1 VTEPDVLEP
10 NAPRRVLVVE
20 DDSVVLGLLVKIL
33 TEAGYAVTGVASGE
47 AALTEL
53 DKQLFDAVLLDLNL
67 PGVQGMDILSVGPTL
82 QTDTPFIVMTAFGSV
97 DTAVEAM
104 KRGAFDY
111 VSKPFRTE
119 ELLLT
124 LRRAHEEVEL
134 RREVARLRRHVKDVG
149 AAPEMV
155 GRSTAMERVRDLIA
169 RVAPS
174 RATVLITGE
183 TGTGKELVA
192 RSIHALSGRSER
204 SFVGV
209 NCSAIP
215 ETLLES
221 ELFGHVKGAFTG
233 AITNKRGLMEEAS
246 GGSLFLDE
254 IGTVTQNIQVKLLR
268 VLQERTIMRVGAR
281 EAVPVDIR
289 LIAATNLDLV
299 EEVRSGRFRED
310 LFYRLSVF
318 PVHVPALRERRDDIP
333 LLAAYFL
340 RRVSAEHQVSPP
352 GIPPTTMQ
360 RLMEYEWPGNVR
372 ELENF
377 IERSV
382 IMHAGAKT
390 IPFDPGEGLHRR
402 REHDLLKSARAERW
416 NLDRLEREYILSV
429 LDEVGGHQG
438 RAAEILGIDRRTLYR
453 KLKRYRGGLEG
464 DGDEPDDLGD
474 EPEASEDET
483 R

>member
-1 VTEPDVLEP
+1 
-10 NAPRRVLVVE
+10 
-20 DDSVVLGLLVKIL
+20 
-33 TEAGYAVTGVASGE
+33 
-47 AALTEL
+47 L

-67 PGVQGMDILSVGPTL
+67 PGVQGMDVLSVGPTL
-82 QTDTPFIVMTAFGSV
+82 QTDVPFIVMTAFGSV

-124 LRRAHEEVEL
+124 LRRAHEEAEL
-134 RREVARLRRHVKDVG
+134 RREVARLRRQVKEVG

-155 GRSTAMERVRDLIA
+155 GRSGAMDRVRDLIA

-174 RATVLITGE
+174 RATVLITGD

-192 RSIHALSGRSER
+192 RSIHALSGRAEK

-254 IGTVTQNIQVKLLR
+254 VGTITQNIQVKLLR

-289 LIAATNLDLV
+289 LIAATNLDLA
-299 EEVRSGRFRED
+299 EEVRAGRFRED

-318 PVHVPALRERRDDIP
+318 PVHVPSLSERRDDIP

-340 RRVSAEHQVSPP
+340 RRAAAEHQVAPP
-352 GIPPTTMQ
+352 SIPPTTMQ

-377 IERSV
+377 VERSV
-382 IMHAGAKT
+382 IMHAGSKT

-402 REHDLLKSARAERW
+402 REHDLLKSAREERW
-416 NLDRLEREYILSV
+416 DLDRLEREYILSV
-429 LDEVGGHQG
+429 LDDVAGHQG

-453 KLKRYRGGLEG
+453 KLKRYRGDV

-474 EPEASEDET
+474 EPEPSEVET

>member
-1 VTEPDVLEP
+1 MTEPEVAEP
-10 NAPRRVLVVE
+10 APTKRRVLVVE
-20 DDSVVLGLLVKIL
+20 DDAVVLGLLTKIIG
-33 TEAGYAVTGVASGE
+33 EAGYDVVGAPTGE
-47 AALTEL
+47 AALAEL

-67 PGVQGMDILSVGPTL
+67 PGVQGMDVLSVGPTL
-82 QTDTPFIVMTAFGSV
+82 QTDVPFIVMTAFGSV

-124 LRRAHEEVEL
+124 LRRAHEETEL
-134 RREVARLRRHVKDVG
+134 RREVARLRRHVKEEGPGV
-149 AAPEMV
+149 EMV
-155 GRSTAMERVRDLIA
+155 GRSAAIERVRDLIA

-174 RATVLITGE
+174 RATVLISGD

-192 RSIHALSGRSER
+192 RSIHFMSGRAER
-204 SFVGV
+204 PFVAV

-233 AITNKRGLMEEAS
+233 AIANKRGLMEESS
-246 GGSLFLDE
+246 GGTLFLDE
-254 IGTVTQNIQVKLLR
+254 IGTVSPNIQVKLLR
-268 VLQERTIMRVGAR
+268 ALQERSIMRVGGR
-281 EAVPVDIR
+281 EPVPIDIR
-289 LIAATNLDLV
+289 LIAATNLDLG
-299 EEVRSGRFRED
+299 EEVRAGRFRED
-310 LFYRLSVF
+310 LYYRLSVF
-318 PVHVPALRERRDDIP
+318 PIRVPPLTERRDDIP

-340 RRVSAEHQVSPP
+340 RRAASEHGVTPP
-352 GIPPTTMQ
+352 AIPPTTMQ

-390 IPFDPGEGLHRR
+390 IPFDPAEGLYRR
-402 REHDLLKSARAERW
+402 REHDVLKTARTERW
-416 NLDRLEREYILSV
+416 NLDHLEREYILAV
-429 LDEVGGHQG
+429 LEEVNGHQG
-438 RAAEILGIDRRTLYR
+438 RAAEVLGIDRRTLYR
-453 KLKRYRGGLEG
+453 KLKRYRGEPEEG
-464 DGDEPDDLGD
+464 EPDDLGD
-474 EPEASEDET
+474 EPEASSVET
-483 R
+483 G

>member
-1 VTEPDVLEP
+1 MTEPEIVDQP
-10 NAPRRVLVVE
+10 PPRRVLVVE
-20 DDSVVLGLLVKIL
+20 DDAVVLGLLVKVL
-33 TEAGYAVTGVASGE
+33 TEAGYQVTGVPTGE
-47 AALTEL
+47 AALGEL

-67 PGVQGMDILSVGPTL
+67 PGVQGMDVLSVGPTL

-111 VSKPFRTE
+111 VGKPFRTE

-124 LRRAHEEVEL
+124 LRRAHEEAEL
-134 RREVARLRRHVKDVG
+134 RREVARLRRHAKEVG

-155 GRSTAMERVRDLIA
+155 GRSAPMERVRDLIA

-174 RATVLITGE
+174 RATVLITGD

-192 RSIHALSGRSER
+192 RSIHALSGRAEK

-246 GGSLFLDE
+246 GGTLFLDE
-254 IGTVTQNIQVKLLR
+254 IGTVSANIQVKLLR

-289 LIAATNLDLV
+289 LIAATNLDLA
-299 EEVRSGRFRED
+299 EEVRGGRFRED
-310 LFYRLSVF
+310 LYYRLSVF
-318 PVHVPALRERRDDIP
+318 PVHVPSLRERRDDIP
-333 LLAAYFL
+333 LLAAFFL
-340 RRVSAEHQVSPP
+340 RRAAAEHQISPP
-352 GIPPTTMQ
+352 TIPPTTMQ

-402 REHDLLKSARAERW
+402 REHDLLKSARGERW
-416 NLDRLEREYILSV
+416 DLDRLEREYILSV
-429 LDEVGGHQG
+429 LDDVAGHQG

-453 KLKRYRGGLEG
+453 KLKRYRGGTE
-464 DGDEPDDLGD
+464 GDEPDDLGEEMD
-474 EPEASEDET
+474 PPEDET
-483 R
+483 A

>member
-1 VTEPDVLEP
+1 M
-10 NAPRRVLVVE
+10 VE
-20 DDSVVLGLLVKIL
+20 DDAVVLGLLTKIIA
-33 TEAGYAVTGVASGE
+33 EAGYDAVGAPTGE
-47 AALTEL
+47 AALMEL

-67 PGVQGMDILSVGPTL
+67 PGVQGMDVLSVGPTL

-124 LRRAHEEVEL
+124 LRRAHEETEL
-134 RREVARLRRHVKDVG
+134 RREVARLRRHVKEEGPGV
-149 AAPEMV
+149 EMV
-155 GRSTAMERVRDLIA
+155 GRSPAIERVRDLIS

-174 RATVLITGE
+174 RATVLITGD

-192 RSIHALSGRSER
+192 RSIHFMSGRAER
-204 SFVGV
+204 PFVAV

-233 AITNKRGLMEEAS
+233 AIANKRGLMEESS
-246 GGSLFLDE
+246 GGTLFLDE
-254 IGTVTQNIQVKLLR
+254 IGTVSANIKVKLLR
-268 VLQERTIMRVGAR
+268 ALQERSIMRVGGR
-281 EAVPVDIR
+281 EPVPIDIR
-289 LIAATNLDLV
+289 LIAATNLDLG
-299 EEVRSGRFRED
+299 EEVRSTRFRED
-310 LFYRLSVF
+310 LYYRLSVF
-318 PVHVPALRERRDDIP
+318 PIRVPSLAERRDDIP

-340 RRVSAEHQVSPP
+340 RRAASEHGVTPP
-352 GIPPTTMQ
+352 TIPPTTMQ
-360 RLMEYEWPGNVR
+360 RLMEYECPGNVR

-390 IPFDPGEGLHRR
+390 IPFDPAEGLYRR
-402 REHDLLKSARAERW
+402 REHDVLKTARTERW
-416 NLDRLEREYILSV
+416 NLDHLEREYILTV
-429 LDEVGGHQG
+429 LEEVGGHQG
-438 RAAEILGIDRRTLYR
+438 RAAEVLGIDRRTLYR
-453 KLKRYRGGLEG
+453 KLKRYRGEPEEG
-464 DGDEPDDLGD
+464 EPDDLGD
-474 EPEASEDET
+474 EPEASRVET
-483 R
+483 G

>member
-1 VTEPDVLEP
+1 MTEPE
-10 NAPRRVLVVE
+10 AAEQAAKRRVLVVE
-20 DDSVVLGLLVKIL
+20 DDSVVLGLLTKIL
-33 TEAGYAVTGVASGE
+33 DEAGYEVVGVPTGE
-47 AALTEL
+47 AALVEL

-67 PGVQGMDILSVGPTL
+67 PGVQGMDVLAVGPTL

-124 LRRAHEEVEL
+124 LRRAREETEL
-134 RREVARLRRHVKDVG
+134 RREVARLRRQVKTEGPGV
-149 AAPEMV
+149 EMV
-155 GRSTAMERVRDLIA
+155 GRSPAIDRVRDLIA

-174 RATVLITGE
+174 RATVLIAGD

-204 SFVGV
+204 SFVAV

-233 AITNKRGLMEEAS
+233 AIANKRGLMEESS
-246 GGSLFLDE
+246 GGTLFLDE
-254 IGTVTQNIQVKLLR
+254 IGTVSANIQVKLLR
-268 VLQERTIMRVGAR
+268 ALQERSIMRVGGR
-281 EAVPVDIR
+281 EPVPIDIR
-289 LIAATNLDLV
+289 LIAATNLDLG
-299 EEVRSGRFRED
+299 EEVRTGRFRED
-310 LFYRLSVF
+310 LYYRLSVF
-318 PVHVPALRERRDDIP
+318 PIRVPPLTERRDDIP

-340 RRVSAEHQVSPP
+340 RRAATEHGVTPP
-352 GIPPTTMQ
+352 AIPPTTMQ

-382 IMHAGAKT
+382 IMHAGAKA
-390 IPFDPGEGLHRR
+390 IPFDPGEGLYRR
-402 REHDLLKSARAERW
+402 REHDLLKTARSERW
-416 NLDRLEREYILSV
+416 NLDRLEREYILAV

-438 RAAEILGIDRRTLYR
+438 RAAEVLGIDRRTLYR
-453 KLKRYRGGLEG
+453 KLKRYRGEPEEG
-464 DGDEPDDLGD
+464 EPDDLGD
-474 EPEASEDET
+474 EVEPTRIET
-483 R
+483 G

>member
-1 VTEPDVLEP
+1 MTEPEAATPPVAL
-10 NAPRRVLVVE
+10 RRVLVVE
-20 DDSVVLGLLVKIL
+20 DDAVVLGLLTKIIG
-33 TEAGYAVTGVASGE
+33 EAGYDVVGAPTGE
-47 AALTEL
+47 AALAEL

-67 PGVQGMDILSVGPTL
+67 PGVQGMDVLSVGPTL
-82 QTDTPFIVMTAFGSV
+82 QTDVPFIVMTAFGSV

-124 LRRAHEEVEL
+124 LRRAHEETEL
-134 RREVARLRRHVKDVG
+134 RREVARLRRHVKEEGPGV
-149 AAPEMV
+149 EMV
-155 GRSTAMERVRDLIA
+155 GRSAAIERVRDLIA

-174 RATVLITGE
+174 KATVLITGD

-192 RSIHALSGRSER
+192 RSIHFMSGRNER
-204 SFVGV
+204 PFVAV

-233 AITNKRGLMEEAS
+233 AIANKRGLMEESS
-246 GGSLFLDE
+246 GGTLFLDE
-254 IGTVTQNIQVKLLR
+254 IGTVSANIQVKLLR
-268 VLQERTIMRVGAR
+268 ALQERSIMRVGGR
-281 EAVPVDIR
+281 EPVPIDIR
-289 LIAATNLDLV
+289 LIAATNLDLG

-310 LFYRLSVF
+310 LYYRLSVF
-318 PVHVPALRERRDDIP
+318 PIRVPPLTERRDDIP
-333 LLAAYFL
+333 LLAAFFL
-340 RRVSAEHQVSPP
+340 RRAASEHGVTPP
-352 GIPPTTMQ
+352 AIPPTTMQ

-390 IPFDPGEGLHRR
+390 IPFDPAEGLYRR
-402 REHDLLKSARAERW
+402 REHDVLKTARTERW
-416 NLDRLEREYILSV
+416 NLDHLEREYILAV
-429 LDEVGGHQG
+429 LEEVAGHQG
-438 RAAEILGIDRRTLYR
+438 RAAEVLGIDRRTLYR
-453 KLKRYRGGLEG
+453 KLKRYRGEPE
-464 DGDEPDDLGD
+464 DGEPDDLGD
-474 EPEASEDET
+474 EPETSRIET
-483 R
+483 G

>member
-1 VTEPDVLEP
+1 MTEPEVE
-10 NAPRRVLVVE
+10 APVPSKRRVLVVE
-20 DDSVVLGLLVKIL
+20 DDAVVLGLLTKIIG
-33 TEAGYAVTGVASGE
+33 EAGYDVVGAPTGE
-47 AALTEL
+47 AALAEL

-67 PGVQGMDILSVGPTL
+67 PGVQGMDVLSVGPTL
-82 QTDTPFIVMTAFGSV
+82 QTDVPFIVMTAFGSV

-124 LRRAHEEVEL
+124 LRRAHEETEL
-134 RREVARLRRHVKDVG
+134 RREVARLRRHVKEEGPGV
-149 AAPEMV
+149 EMV
-155 GRSTAMERVRDLIA
+155 GRSAAIERVRDLIA

-174 RATVLITGE
+174 RATVLITGD

-192 RSIHALSGRSER
+192 RSIHFMSGRAER
-204 SFVGV
+204 PFVAV

-233 AITNKRGLMEEAS
+233 AIANKRGLMEESS
-246 GGSLFLDE
+246 GGTLFLDE
-254 IGTVTQNIQVKLLR
+254 IGTVSPNIQVKLLR
-268 VLQERTIMRVGAR
+268 ALQERSIMRVGGR
-281 EAVPVDIR
+281 EPVPIDIR
-289 LIAATNLDLV
+289 LIAATNLDLG
-299 EEVRSGRFRED
+299 EEVRGGRFRED

-318 PVHVPALRERRDDIP
+318 PIRVPPLTERRDDIP

-340 RRVSAEHQVSPP
+340 RRAASEHGVTPP
-352 GIPPTTMQ
+352 AIPPTTMQ

-372 ELENF
+372 EIENF

-390 IPFDPGEGLHRR
+390 IPFDPAEGLYRR
-402 REHDLLKSARAERW
+402 REHDVLKTARTERW
-416 NLDRLEREYILSV
+416 NLDHLEREYILAV
-429 LDEVGGHQG
+429 LEEVNGHQG
-438 RAAEILGIDRRTLYR
+438 RAAEVLGIDRRTLYR
-453 KLKRYRGGLEG
+453 KLKRYRGEPEEG
-464 DGDEPDDLGD
+464 EPDDHGD
-474 EPEASEDET
+474 EPEASSVET
-483 R
+483 G

>member
-1 VTEPDVLEP
+1 VTEPEIP
-10 NAPRRVLVVE
+10 EQAPPRRVLVVE

-33 TEAGYAVTGVASGE
+33 TEAGYQVTGVPTGE
-47 AALTEL
+47 AALGEL

-67 PGVQGMDILSVGPTL
+67 PGVQGMGVLSVGPTL

-124 LRRAHEEVEL
+124 LRRAHEEAEL
-134 RREVARLRRHVKDVG
+134 RREVARLRRHVKEVG

-155 GRSTAMERVRDLIA
+155 GRSAAMERVRDLIA

-174 RATVLITGE
+174 RATVLITGD

-192 RSIHALSGRSER
+192 RSIHALSGRAEK

-254 IGTVTQNIQVKLLR
+254 VGTITQNIQVKLLR

-289 LIAATNLDLV
+289 LIAATNLDLA
-299 EEVRSGRFRED
+299 EEVRAGRFRED

-318 PVHVPALRERRDDIP
+318 PVHVPSLSERRDDIP

-340 RRVSAEHQVSPP
+340 RRAAAEHQVTPP
-352 GIPPTTMQ
+352 SIPPTTMQ

-382 IMHAGAKT
+382 IMHAGSKT

-402 REHDLLKSARAERW
+402 REHDLLKSAREERW
-416 NLDRLEREYILSV
+416 DLDRLEREYILSV
-429 LDEVGGHQG
+429 LDDVAGHQG

-453 KLKRYRGGLEG
+453 KLKRYRGGV

-474 EPEASEDET
+474 EPEPTEVET

>member
-1 VTEPDVLEP
+1 MTEPEAAEP
-10 NAPRRVLVVE
+10 APSKRRVLVVE
-20 DDSVVLGLLVKIL
+20 DDAVVLGLLTKIIG
-33 TEAGYAVTGVASGE
+33 EAGYDVVGAPTGE
-47 AALTEL
+47 AALAEL

-67 PGVQGMDILSVGPTL
+67 PGVQGMDVLSVGPTL
-82 QTDTPFIVMTAFGSV
+82 QTDVPFIVMTAFGSV

-124 LRRAHEEVEL
+124 LRRAHEETEL
-134 RREVARLRRHVKDVG
+134 RREVARLRRHVKEEGPGV
-149 AAPEMV
+149 EMV
-155 GRSTAMERVRDLIA
+155 GRSAAIERVRDLIA

-174 RATVLITGE
+174 RATVLISGD

-192 RSIHALSGRSER
+192 RSIHFMSGRAER
-204 SFVGV
+204 PFVAV

-233 AITNKRGLMEEAS
+233 AIANKRGLMEESS
-246 GGSLFLDE
+246 GGTLFLDE
-254 IGTVTQNIQVKLLR
+254 IGTVSPNIQVKLLR
-268 VLQERTIMRVGAR
+268 ALQERSIMRVGGR
-281 EAVPVDIR
+281 EPVPIDIR
-289 LIAATNLDLV
+289 LIAATNLDLG
-299 EEVRSGRFRED
+299 EEVRGGRFRED

-318 PVHVPALRERRDDIP
+318 PIRVPPLTERRDDIP
-333 LLAAYFL
+333 LLAAFFL
-340 RRVSAEHQVSPP
+340 RRAASEHGVTPP
-352 GIPPTTMQ
+352 AIPPTTMQ

-390 IPFDPGEGLHRR
+390 IPFDPAEGLYRR
-402 REHDLLKSARAERW
+402 REHDVLKTARTERW
-416 NLDRLEREYILSV
+416 NLDHLEREYILAV
-429 LDEVGGHQG
+429 LEEVNGHQG
-438 RAAEILGIDRRTLYR
+438 RAAEVLGIDRRTLYR
-453 KLKRYRGGLEG
+453 KLKRYRGEPEEG
-464 DGDEPDDLGD
+464 EPDDLGD
-474 EPEASEDET
+474 EPEASSVET
-483 R
+483 G

>member
-1 VTEPDVLEP
+1 MTEPEIP
-10 NAPRRVLVVE
+10 EQAPPRRVLVVE

-33 TEAGYAVTGVASGE
+33 TEAGYQVTGVPTGE
-47 AALTEL
+47 AALGEL

-67 PGVQGMDILSVGPTL
+67 PGVQGMDVLSVGPTL

-124 LRRAHEEVEL
+124 LRRAHEEAEL
-134 RREVARLRRHVKDVG
+134 RREVARLRRHVKEVG

-155 GRSTAMERVRDLIA
+155 GRSAAMERVRDLIA

-174 RATVLITGE
+174 RATVLITGD

-192 RSIHALSGRSER
+192 RSIHALSGRAEK

-254 IGTVTQNIQVKLLR
+254 VGTITQNIQVKLLR

-289 LIAATNLDLV
+289 LIAATNLDLA
-299 EEVRSGRFRED
+299 EEVRAGRFRED

-318 PVHVPALRERRDDIP
+318 PVHVPSLSERRDDIP

-340 RRVSAEHQVSPP
+340 RRAAAEHQVTPP
-352 GIPPTTMQ
+352 SIPPTTMQ

-382 IMHAGAKT
+382 IMHAGSKT

-402 REHDLLKSARAERW
+402 REHDLLKSAREERW
-416 NLDRLEREYILSV
+416 DLDRLEREYILSV
-429 LDEVGGHQG
+429 LDDVAGHQG

-453 KLKRYRGGLEG
+453 KLKRYRGGV

-474 EPEASEDET
+474 EPEPTEVET

>member
-1 VTEPDVLEP
+1 MTEPDAVVP
-10 NAPRRVLVVE
+10 PVARRRVLVVE
-20 DDSVVLGLLVKIL
+20 DDAVVLGLLTKIIA
-33 TEAGYAVTGVASGE
+33 EAGYDVVGAPTGE
-47 AALTEL
+47 AALAEL

-67 PGVQGMDILSVGPTL
+67 PGVQGMDVLSVGPTL
-82 QTDTPFIVMTAFGSV
+82 QTDVPFIVMTAFGSV

-124 LRRAHEEVEL
+124 LRRAHEETEL
-134 RREVARLRRHVKDVG
+134 RREVARLRRHVKEEGPGV
-149 AAPEMV
+149 EMV
-155 GRSTAMERVRDLIA
+155 GRSGAIERVRDLIA

-174 RATVLITGE
+174 RATVLIAGD

-192 RSIHALSGRSER
+192 RSIHFMSGRAER
-204 SFVGV
+204 PFVAV

-233 AITNKRGLMEEAS
+233 AIANKRGLMEESS
-246 GGSLFLDE
+246 GGTLFLDE
-254 IGTVTQNIQVKLLR
+254 IGTVSANIQVKLLR
-268 VLQERTIMRVGAR
+268 ALQERSIMRVGGR
-281 EAVPVDIR
+281 EPVAIDIR
-289 LIAATNLDLV
+289 LIAATNLDLG

-310 LFYRLSVF
+310 LYYRLSVF
-318 PVHVPALRERRDDIP
+318 PIRVPPLTERRDDIP
-333 LLAAYFL
+333 LLAAFFL
-340 RRVSAEHQVSPP
+340 RRAAAEHGVTPP
-352 GIPPTTMQ
+352 AIPPTTMQ

-390 IPFDPGEGLHRR
+390 IPFDPAEGLYRR
-402 REHDLLKSARAERW
+402 REHDVLKTARSERW
-416 NLDRLEREYILSV
+416 NLDHLEREYILAV
-429 LDEVGGHQG
+429 LEEVGGHQG
-438 RAAEILGIDRRTLYR
+438 RAAEVLGIDRRTLYR
-453 KLKRYRGGLEG
+453 KLKRYRGEPE
-464 DGDEPDDLGD
+464 DGEPDDLGD
-474 EPEASEDET
+474 EPEATIVET
-483 R
+483 G

>member
-1 VTEPDVLEP
+1 MTEPEVVEQ
-10 NAPRRVLVVE
+10 AVARRRVLVVE
-20 DDSVVLGLLVKIL
+20 DDAVVLGLLIKIVG
-33 TEAGYAVTGVASGE
+33 EAGYDVVGAPTGE
-47 AALTEL
+47 AALAEL

-67 PGVQGMDILSVGPTL
+67 PGVQGMDVLSVGPTL

-124 LRRAHEEVEL
+124 LRRAHEETSL
-134 RREVARLRRHVKDVG
+134 RREVARLRRNAKED
-149 AAPEMV
+149 APGVEMV
-155 GRSTAMERVRDLIA
+155 GRSPAIERVRDLIA

-174 RATVLITGE
+174 RATVLISGD

-192 RSIHALSGRSER
+192 RSIHAMSGRAER
-204 SFVGV
+204 SFVAV

-233 AITNKRGLMEEAS
+233 AIANKRGLMEESS
-246 GGSLFLDE
+246 GGTLFLDE
-254 IGTVTQNIQVKLLR
+254 IGTVSANIQVKLLR
-268 VLQERTIMRVGAR
+268 ALQERSIMRVGGR
-281 EAVPVDIR
+281 EPVPIDIR
-289 LIAATNLDLV
+289 LIAATNLDLG
-299 EEVRSGRFRED
+299 EEVREGRFRED

-318 PVHVPALRERRDDIP
+318 PIRVPPLTERRDDIP
-333 LLAAYFL
+333 LLAAFFL
-340 RRVSAEHQVSPP
+340 KRAATEHGVTPP
-352 GIPPTTMQ
+352 TIPPTTMQ

-377 IERSV
+377 VERSV

-390 IPFDPGEGLHRR
+390 IPFDPAEGLYRR
-402 REHDLLKSARAERW
+402 REHDTLKTARTERW
-416 NLDRLEREYILSV
+416 NLDHLEREYILAV
-429 LDEVGGHQG
+429 LEEVAGHQG
-438 RAAEILGIDRRTLYR
+438 RAAEVLGIDRRTLYR
-453 KLKRYRGGLEG
+453 KLKRYRGEPEEG
-464 DGDEPDDLGD
+464 EPDDLGD
-474 EPEASEDET
+474 EPEPTRVET
-483 R
+483 G

>member
-1 VTEPDVLEP
+1 MTEPETGETQP
-10 NAPRRVLVVE
+10 AARRRVLVVE
-20 DDSVVLGLLVKIL
+20 DDAVVLGLLTKVVS
-33 TEAGYAVTGVASGE
+33 EAGYDVVGVPTGE
-47 AALTEL
+47 AALAEL

-67 PGVQGMDILSVGPTL
+67 PGVQGMDVLSVGPTL

-111 VSKPFRTE
+111 VAKPFRTE

-124 LRRAHEEVEL
+124 LRRAHEETEL
-134 RREVARLRRHVKDVG
+134 RREVARLRRNAKEAGPGV
-149 AAPEMV
+149 EMV
-155 GRSTAMERVRDLIA
+155 GRSPAMERVRDLIT

-174 RATVLITGE
+174 RATVLISGD

-192 RSIHALSGRSER
+192 RSIHAMSGRAER
-204 SFVGV
+204 PFVAV

-233 AITNKRGLMEEAS
+233 AIANKRGLMEESS
-246 GGSLFLDE
+246 GGTLFLDE
-254 IGTVTQNIQVKLLR
+254 IGTVSANIQVKLLR
-268 VLQERTIMRVGAR
+268 ALQERSIMRVGGR
-281 EAVPVDIR
+281 EPVPIDIR
-289 LIAATNLDLV
+289 LIAATNLDLG

-310 LFYRLSVF
+310 LYYRLSVF
-318 PVHVPALRERRDDIP
+318 PIRVPPLTERRDDIP

-340 RRVSAEHQVSPP
+340 KRAAGEHSVTPP
-352 GIPPTTMQ
+352 AIPPTTMQ

-390 IPFDPGEGLHRR
+390 IPFDPAEGLYRR
-402 REHDLLKSARAERW
+402 REHDVLKTARTERW
-416 NLDRLEREYILSV
+416 NLDHLEREYILAV
-429 LDEVGGHQG
+429 LEEVGGHQG
-438 RAAEILGIDRRTLYR
+438 RAAEVLGIDRRTLYR
-453 KLKRYRGGLEG
+453 KLKRYRGEPEEG
-464 DGDEPDDLGD
+464 EPEDLGD
-474 EPEASEDET
+474 EPEASQVET
-483 R
+483 G

>member
-1 VTEPDVLEP
+1 MTEPEVE
-10 NAPRRVLVVE
+10 APVPSKRRVLVVE
-20 DDSVVLGLLVKIL
+20 DDAVVLGLLTKIIG
-33 TEAGYAVTGVASGE
+33 EAGYDVVGAPTGE
-47 AALTEL
+47 AALAEL

-67 PGVQGMDILSVGPTL
+67 PGVQGMDVLSVGPTL
-82 QTDTPFIVMTAFGSV
+82 QTDVPFIVMTAFGSV

-124 LRRAHEEVEL
+124 LRRAHEETEL
-134 RREVARLRRHVKDVG
+134 RREVARLRRHVKEEGPGV
-149 AAPEMV
+149 EMV
-155 GRSTAMERVRDLIA
+155 GRSAAIERVRDLIA

-174 RATVLITGE
+174 RATVLITGD

-192 RSIHALSGRSER
+192 RSIHFMSGRAER
-204 SFVGV
+204 PFVAV

-233 AITNKRGLMEEAS
+233 AIANKRGLMEESS
-246 GGSLFLDE
+246 GGTLFLDE
-254 IGTVTQNIQVKLLR
+254 IGTVSPNIQVKLLR
-268 VLQERTIMRVGAR
+268 ALQERSIMRVGGR
-281 EAVPVDIR
+281 EPVPIDIR
-289 LIAATNLDLV
+289 LIAATNLDLG
-299 EEVRSGRFRED
+299 EEVRGGRFRED

-318 PVHVPALRERRDDIP
+318 PIRVPPLTERRDDIP

-340 RRVSAEHQVSPP
+340 RRAASEHGVTPP
-352 GIPPTTMQ
+352 AIPPTTMQ

-372 ELENF
+372 EIENF

-390 IPFDPGEGLHRR
+390 IPFDPAEGLYRR
-402 REHDLLKSARAERW
+402 REHDVLKTARTERW
-416 NLDRLEREYILSV
+416 NLDHLEREYILAV
-429 LDEVGGHQG
+429 LEEVNGHQG
-438 RAAEILGIDRRTLYR
+438 RAAEVLGIDRRTLYR
-453 KLKRYRGGLEG
+453 KLKRYRGEPEEG
-464 DGDEPDDLGD
+464 EPDDLGD
-474 EPEASEDET
+474 EPEASSVET
-483 R
+483 G

>member
-1 VTEPDVLEP
+1 MTEPEAVVPPVAL
-10 NAPRRVLVVE
+10 RRVLVVE
-20 DDSVVLGLLVKIL
+20 DDAVVLGLLTKIIG
-33 TEAGYAVTGVASGE
+33 EAGYDVVGAPTGE

-67 PGVQGMDILSVGPTL
+67 PGVQGMDVLSVGPTL
-82 QTDTPFIVMTAFGSV
+82 QTDVPFIVMTAFGSV

-124 LRRAHEEVEL
+124 LRRAHEETEL
-134 RREVARLRRHVKDVG
+134 RREVARLRRHVKEEGPGV
-149 AAPEMV
+149 EMV
-155 GRSTAMERVRDLIA
+155 GRSAAIERVRDLIA

-174 RATVLITGE
+174 RATVLIAGD

-192 RSIHALSGRSER
+192 RSIHFMSGRAER
-204 SFVGV
+204 PFVAV

-233 AITNKRGLMEEAS
+233 AIANKRGLMEESS
-246 GGSLFLDE
+246 GGTLFLDE
-254 IGTVTQNIQVKLLR
+254 IGTVSANIQVKLLR
-268 VLQERTIMRVGAR
+268 ALQERSIMRVGGR
-281 EAVPVDIR
+281 EPVAIDIR
-289 LIAATNLDLV
+289 LIAATNLDLG

-310 LFYRLSVF
+310 LYYRLSVF
-318 PVHVPALRERRDDIP
+318 PIRVPPLTERRDDIP
-333 LLAAYFL
+333 LLAAFFL
-340 RRVSAEHQVSPP
+340 RRAASEHGVTPP
-352 GIPPTTMQ
+352 AIPPTTMQ

-390 IPFDPGEGLHRR
+390 IPFDPAEGLYRR
-402 REHDLLKSARAERW
+402 REHDVLKTARSERW
-416 NLDRLEREYILSV
+416 NLDHLEREYILAV
-429 LDEVGGHQG
+429 LEEVGGHQG
-438 RAAEILGIDRRTLYR
+438 RAAEVLGIDRRTLYR
-453 KLKRYRGGLEG
+453 KLKRYRGEPEEG
-464 DGDEPDDLGD
+464 EPDDLGD
-474 EPEASEDET
+474 EPEATGVET
-483 R
+483 G

>member
-1 VTEPDVLEP
+1 
-10 NAPRRVLVVE
+10 
-20 DDSVVLGLLVKIL
+20 VVLGLITKIVD
-33 TEAGYAVTGVASGE
+33 EAGYEAVGVPTGE
-47 AALTEL
+47 AALAEL

-67 PGVQGMDILSVGPTL
+67 PGVQGMDVLSVGPTL

-124 LRRAHEEVEL
+124 LRRAHEETEL
-134 RREVARLRRHVKDVG
+134 RREVARLRRQVKDAGPGV
-149 AAPEMV
+149 EMV
-155 GRSTAMERVRDLIA
+155 GRSPAIERVRDLIA

-174 RATVLITGE
+174 RATVLIAGD

-192 RSIHALSGRSER
+192 RSIHHLSGRAER
-204 SFVGV
+204 SFVAV

-233 AITNKRGLMEEAS
+233 AIANKRGLMEESS
-246 GGSLFLDE
+246 GGTLFLDE
-254 IGTVTQNIQVKLLR
+254 IGTVTPNIQVKLLR
-268 VLQERTIMRVGAR
+268 ALQERCIMRVGGR
-281 EAVPVDIR
+281 EPVPVDIR
-289 LIAATNLDLV
+289 LIAATNLDLG

-310 LFYRLSVF
+310 LYYRLSVF
-318 PVHVPALRERRDDIP
+318 PIRVPPLTERRDDIP

-340 RRVSAEHQVSPP
+340 RRAVSEHGLPP
-352 GIPPTTMQ
+352 PTIPPTTMQ

-377 IERSV
+377 IERSL

-390 IPFDPGEGLHRR
+390 IPFDPGEGLYRR
-402 REHDLLKSARAERW
+402 REHDLLKSARSDRW
-416 NLDRLEREYILSV
+416 TIDHLEREYILAV
-429 LDEVGGHQG
+429 LDEVAGHQG

-453 KLKRYRGGLEG
+453 KLKRYRGEPEEG
-464 DGDEPDDLGD
+464 EPDDLGD
-474 EPEASEDET
+474 EPEPTRVET
-483 R
+483 A